1 MTTETLLWLFPSVFM
16 LHEFE
21 EIIGFRPWWERNRAE
36 LLNRFPRTG
45 QRLRRLYDPLSTSA
59 FAFAVA
65 EEFVLVSVL
74 TFLSVRFGWTALFA
88 GLVIA
93 YLIHLGVHIGQWL
106 VWRRYAPMI
115 VTSLLTA
122 PYALYVL
129 YALNQRS
136 DQRWRDRPHC
146 PHRHTGG
153 LPQSRDDVA
162 PGATLRAL
170 GAPSRCGLT
179 PASLRD
185 R

>member
-129 YALNQRS
+129 YALNQRGAINAGETVLTALIVTPVVFLNLVVMLRLA
-136 DQRWRDRPHC
+136 QRFERWVRRPAA
-146 PHRHTGG
+146 
-153 LPQSRDDVA
+153 V
-162 PGATLRAL
+162 
-170 GAPSRCGLT
+170 
-179 PASLRD
+179 
-185 R
+185 